1 MFHDG
6 LKRRVCQT
14 SFNVV
19 DLLVDISLSLSLIFD
34 NVSIFTLLFRNI
46 MKSFGRTNKKQKNK
60 STTAEKFGP
69 IFFLHFLEGIEK
81 LISKRCQLL
90 SFTMKGLFLL

>member
-19 DLLVDISLSLSLIFD
+19 DLLVDISLSLSHLWQCF
-34 NVSIFTLLFRNI
+34 NI
-46 MKSFGRTNKKQKNK
+46 YLVIPQHHEKLWQDKQKTKKTKAPPLKN
-60 STTAEKFGP
+60 SVQF
-69 IFFLHFLEGIEK
+69 FFLHFLEGIEK